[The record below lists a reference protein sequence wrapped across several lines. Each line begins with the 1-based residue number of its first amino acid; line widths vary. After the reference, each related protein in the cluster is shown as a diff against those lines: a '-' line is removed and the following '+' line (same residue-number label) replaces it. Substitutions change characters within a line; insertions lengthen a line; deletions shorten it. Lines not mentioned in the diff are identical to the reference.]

1 VRTPDILVKIG
12 GEPTMNEDEYRYL
25 ATDTASPYLATH
37 KSADVGKQVHYL
49 LRWENTK
56 GETGAWSTIVSATI
70 TG

>member
-37 KSADVGKQVHYL
+37 KSADVGKQAHYL